1 MSLGR
6 ASEKA
11 HERKTHSG
19 FIRMIAWVAAGV
31 LAVFCAYTVV
41 NYSIKMKELNKEY
54 NELVAQ
60 TRRVEESNDEISR
73 YLEDGANLDEYI
85 ERMAREKLDYAMPDE
100 KIFYIVP
107 YLNE

>member
-11 HERKTHSG
+11 HERTNRRG
-19 FIRMIAWVAAGV
+19 FVRMIAWIAAGV

-54 NELVAQ
+54 DELVMQ

-100 KIFYIVP
+100 KIIYIVP